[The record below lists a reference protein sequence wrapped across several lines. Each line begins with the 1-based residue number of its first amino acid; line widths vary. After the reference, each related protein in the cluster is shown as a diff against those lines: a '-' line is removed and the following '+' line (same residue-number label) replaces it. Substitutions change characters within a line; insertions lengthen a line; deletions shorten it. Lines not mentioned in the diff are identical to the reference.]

1 MSFEAYMRKTVLR
14 IADRSW
20 VRNLFTKYGMK
31 YGVQRFVA
39 GETLDGTVLQV
50 RRLNEQGLSATLDLL
65 GESVYE
71 QKTAEQSV
79 AAIIDALKTIKREG
93 LDSHISVK
101 LTQLG
106 LCLDAQFCL
115 SQMRQICDAAVM
127 TGNFIR
133 IDMEDSSV
141 TQITI
146 DLFRILL
153 EEYGSERIGLVIQSY
168 LYRSLP
174 DVNEL
179 GKLGANLRIVK
190 GAYNESVKVAFP
202 LKKSVNLQYMSLV
215 KMHLTNGCYTAI
227 ATHDENMIKPLKA
240 FAEQNNIPK
249 DRFEFQMLYG
259 VSTRL
264 QLKLIQEGYRV
275 RVYTPFGVD
284 WYPYFTRRIA
294 ERPANLLFVLKSLL
308 KR

>member
-1 MSFEAYMRKTVLR
+1 MSIDSYLRKTVLR
-14 IADRSW
+14 VADLSW
-20 VRNLFTKYGMK
+20 VRSLFTKYGMK
-31 YGVQRFVA
+31 YGVHRFVA
-39 GETLDGTVLQV
+39 GETLDAALAQV
-50 RRLNEQGLSATLDLL
+50 RRLNEQGLSVTLDLL

-71 QKTAEQSV
+71 QKAAEQSV
-79 AAIIDALKTIKREG
+79 SVIIQTLEAIDKHG
-93 LDSHISVK
+93 LDSHVSVK

-106 LCLDAQFCL
+106 LCKDTEMCLDH
-115 SQMRQICDAAVM
+115 MRKVCHAAEK

-141 TQITI
+141 TQATI
-146 DLFRILL
+146 DLFCSLL
-153 EEYGSERIGLVIQSY
+153 EEFGTNRIGLVIQSY

-190 GAYNESVKVAFP
+190 GAYNESDKVAFP
-202 LKKSVNLQYMSLV
+202 LKKNVDLQYISLV

-227 ATHDENMIKPLKA
+227 ATHDENMINPLKA
-240 FAEQNNIPK
+240 FAAQNKIPK
-249 DRFEFQMLYG
+249 ERFEFQMLYG
-259 VSTRL
+259 VSTLL
-264 QLKLIQEGYRV
+264 QLKLAQEGYRV

>member
-1 MSFEAYMRKTVLR
+1 MSIDSYLRKTVLR
-14 IADRSW
+14 VADLSW
-20 VRNLFTKYGMK
+20 VRSLFTKYGMK
-31 YGVQRFVA
+31 YGVHRFVA
-39 GETLDGTVLQV
+39 GETLDAALAQV
-50 RRLNEQGLSATLDLL
+50 RRLNEQGLSVTLDLL

-71 QKTAEQSV
+71 QKAAEQSV
-79 AAIIDALKTIKREG
+79 SVIIQTLEAIDKHG
-93 LDSHISVK
+93 LDSHVSVK

-106 LCLDAQFCL
+106 LCKDTEMCLDH
-115 SQMRQICDAAVM
+115 MRKVCHAAEK

-141 TQITI
+141 TQATI
-146 DLFRILL
+146 DLFCSLL
-153 EEYGSERIGLVIQSY
+153 EEFGTNRIGLVIQSY

-190 GAYNESVKVAFP
+190 GAYNESDKVAFP
-202 LKKSVNLQYMSLV
+202 LKKNVDLQYISLV

-227 ATHDENMIKPLKA
+227 ATHDENMINPLKA
-240 FAEQNNIPK
+240 FAAQNKIPK
-249 DRFEFQMLYG
+249 ERFEFQMLYG
-259 VSTRL
+259 VSTLL
-264 QLKLIQEGYRV
+264 QLKLAQEGYRV

-294 ERPANLLFVLKSLL
+294 ERPANLLFVLRSLL